1 MKKKRISLQY
11 LGWGTFLSGA
21 LALVGIYLGAMV
33 PLGFYAL
40 IIPTILATLRWRW
53 PGGRIAVG
61 VSMLCILPAVIAD
74 VRLWPDA
81 LFASALIVGAA
92 WMVRGEYRRRVLTL
106 ETPGKIPA
114 QAASD
119 AAPMQASDDQVQEMA
134 TLQAM
139 GRRLGENLELETTLN
154 VVLTA
159 LSELV
164 PYDVGEI
171 TLFDK
176 QREVLISRAQFT
188 NRPEWE
194 EIDLRETA
202 YTLDEG
208 LSGWLARARRPLR
221 IADIHEFEAV
231 RPKNDTLGPGLCSFL
246 GVPLLSRGELVGTLE
261 IAAKDAGR
269 FSAPDQRLAE
279 LFAGQAATAIE
290 NARLYESSQ
299 NRVEMLERL
308 RQIVRA
314 VGRAGDPDAF
324 FAEVVKRVAE
334 LTAAEAAGVLVYDAE
349 QSAMVA
355 PAPFLGLPESWRA
368 RLSVPYPGQP
378 DGPRWDQKWG
388 ERFYWLVEDAQE
400 DATIAALGMDELV
413 QACDLHQVLV
423 VALETGGER
432 VGFIIVA
439 NPQQKQ
445 SFTSEDA
452 HLLAMLASQISGMVH
467 SSQLVAQMQQRTQQL
482 RSLVSVA
489 STMGASLDLDAVL
502 NTIVATVSR
511 ILDCQ
516 RTAIFV
522 LDPEQGTLGLAAAEG
537 VSERYREESRALPVV
552 RGGRGHVVAVNEMY
566 VSSDV
571 QQEPESSGVAP
582 MAAVE
587 GFRAFADLPLR
598 RGNQPLGMLSVQ
610 FTDPHPFT
618 DDELN
623 LLRILAEQAAIA
635 IENARLY
642 TQTDVELH
650 RRLEALESLQRV
662 TQEITSTVD
671 LDYILQVVLD
681 EAVQFGDA
689 DAGFVVVWENT
700 TPRLR
705 ASQGYDTPA
714 LDQVLEIIQ
723 DPAPDALFSRFEE
736 RQETV
741 YLPDVQTREDA
752 DSFPAPTRSVLAVPV
767 FYERRMAAAIVLR
780 SNQPHAF
787 PPVVLEFVEGLS
799 TQTAIAVGNAR
810 NFQDQVRRGE
820 LMRQR
825 AEQMSLLLEAS
836 RTMRSDR
843 PLEDTLLDVAYAVQ
857 EGCGFDIV
865 LISVLEEDRLRRVAG
880 AGIPLAELERMKT
893 VRQPW
898 PAVKALFQ
906 PEFQLGR
913 SYYIPAEQ
921 SHLIDDLDTFVPEDV
936 AATDLNGMW
945 HKLDAF
951 VVPLIGSRGEIVGIM
966 SLDKP
971 RNGMA
976 PTARVAEVA
985 EIFAGQVALA
995 IENHRLVQDLR
1006 RQVATLRLFN
1016 ELNRSITTKLDLSL
1030 VLDTVVESVTGVL
1043 EYDYAT
1049 IFLRDESG
1057 KQFIPLAA
1065 GGYDVDDLEAVAFG
1079 KAGGLVGTVA
1089 QMGMPL
1095 VIDDTEAEPRF
1106 QPGPLA
1112 VGSCIMV
1119 PLQVE
1124 ERTVG
1129 VLAADRQ
1136 EKGDFSPTEVATLT
1150 ALADQVSVA
1159 VENARLFDQVNR
1171 FSEEL
1176 EVRVEERTQELA
1188 EALEDLRLQ
1197 RDRSNVLYQ
1206 IASELVSSL
1215 DIDRVL
1221 SQALALL
1228 QKAVRASKSSVLL
1241 LDEERTQLSYQAAIG
1256 EAEPIP
1262 PGGKL
1267 APFSPQTGVVGWVLG
1282 HREPVVIADVLE
1294 DARWDPDLNG
1304 SVRSIIVVPI
1314 ISSDDEPLGVIML
1327 QSEKIGA
1334 FDEHGVRLVE
1344 AAAMQIRNA
1353 LNNAELHRYIREQ
1366 AERLGVMLRT
1376 QQIEAAKSQAILEGI
1391 ADGVMMADA
1400 NGRVTLFNAAAERIF
1415 SLPRAQA
1422 LGRFQDEILG
1432 LYGSAARAWLAQIQA
1447 WKQNP
1452 ESCGSDEFMAQQLE
1466 IEKRMVSVH
1475 LSPVVSPSQEFL
1487 GVVSVFRDITR
1498 EVEAERA
1505 KNEFVS
1511 TVSHELRTPM
1521 TSIKGYVDLLL
1532 MGAVGSLEP
1541 QQENFLQKVQSNAD
1555 RLTKLVNDLLDISR
1569 IETGRFE
1576 LEREPL
1582 PMAGRIEEVL
1592 EMFLPKAQEKG
1603 LALRSVIPESLPKV
1617 QADRDRLTQILVNL
1631 VGNAYKYTPT
1641 GEICVY
1647 AYVRDAMMHVAV
1659 ADTGIGIAPGNQR
1672 RIFERF
1678 FREESVLT
1686 EEVTG
1691 TGLGLAIT
1699 VSLIQLHGGDIF
1711 LESESG
1717 EGSIFFFTMPL
1728 AAGEPTDDVGAAPD
1742 DWLTEK
1748 PRAFTVLVVEDDP
1761 DIGNLLCMTLGHE
1774 GFRVKLA
1781 TSGEDAVRIA
1791 RELMPDLIT
1800 LDIRLPD
1807 INGFEVL
1814 HRLRSQSQTA
1824 DIPVV
1829 VISVI
1834 SDEARGMRFE
1844 AVDYLTKP
1852 IDEEKLL
1859 RVVKRTLKQTDD
1871 TILVV
1876 DESPETLQKLRL
1888 TLHSQGVRVRTA
1900 SEGMRALKLAQSLHP
1915 ALMVLGLRLP
1925 DMDGYQILE
1934 HLKRDP
1940 ETSGIPVV
1948 VTAQH
1953 IAAPGR
1959 ATQTTQATQ
1968 WQVMEALQL
1977 LSQPLPAV
1985 ELAARL
1991 SHLAYNGNGVS
2002 KE

>member
-11 LGWGTFLSGA
+11 LGWGTFLSGVLA
-21 LALVGIYLGAMV
+21 LAAIYLGAMA
-33 PLGFYAL
+33 PLGFYAFV
-40 IIPTILATLRWRW
+40 IPTILATLRWRW
-53 PGGRIAVG
+53 PGGRIALG
-61 VSMLCILPAVIAD
+61 VSMLCMLPAVIAD

-81 LFASALIVGAA
+81 LFASVLIAGAA
-92 WMVRGEYRRRVLTL
+92 WMVRGEYRQRFLAGEIST
-106 ETPGKIPA
+106 
-114 QAASD
+114 AALARAFSD
-119 AAPMQASDDQVQEMA
+119 AASMEAADDQVQEMA
-134 TLQAM
+134 TLHAM
-139 GRRLGENLELETTLN
+139 GQRLGENLELESTLN
-154 VVLTA
+154 VVLTSLA
-159 LSELV
+159 NLV

-171 TLFDK
+171 TLFDAK
-176 QREVLISRAQFT
+176 RNVLIGQAQFA
-188 NRPEWE
+188 NSPAWQ
-194 EIDLRETA
+194 EIDLRGAVYE
-202 YTLDEG
+202 LDEG
-208 LSGWLARARRPLR
+208 LSGWLARERRALR
-221 IADIHEFEAV
+221 IDDIADFEAV
-231 RPKNDTLGPGLCSFL
+231 RPKNDTLGPGLRSFL
-246 GVPLLSRGELVGTLE
+246 GVPLISRGELVGTLE
-261 IAAKDAGR
+261 IAATDVGR
-269 FSAPDQRLAE
+269 FSAHDQRLAE

-308 RQIVRA
+308 RHIVRA
-314 VGRAGDPDAF
+314 VGRASDPDAF
-324 FAEVVKRVAE
+324 FAEIVKRVAE
-334 LTAAEAAGVLVYDAE
+334 VTAAEVAGILVYDAE
-349 QSAMVA
+349 RSAMVA
-355 PAPFLGLPESWRA
+355 RAPLLGLPEACRE
-368 RLSVPYPGQP
+368 RLIVPYPGEQ
-378 DGPRWDQKWG
+378 RWDQKWG
-388 ERFYWLVEDAQE
+388 DRFYWLVDDAQT
-400 DATIAALGMDELV
+400 DATIAALGLDETAR
-413 QACDLHQVLV
+413 ACDIHQMLV
-423 VALETGGER
+423 VALETGGEH
-432 VGFIIVA
+432 VGFILVG
-439 NPQQKQ
+439 NPQDKQ
-445 SFTSEDA
+445 DFTSEDA

-467 SSQLVAQMQQRTQQL
+467 SSQLVAQMQERTEQL

-489 STMGASLDLDAVL
+489 STMGASLDVDAVL
-502 NTIVATVSR
+502 NTIVATVSE
-511 ILDCQ
+511 ILACQ

-522 LDPEQGTLGLAAAEG
+522 LDPERESLSLAAAEG
-537 VSERYREESRALPVV
+537 VSERYWEESRDLPVA
-552 RGGRGHVVAVNEMY
+552 RGGRGHVVAANEMY
-566 VSSDV
+566 VSFDV
-571 QQEPESSGVAP
+571 QKEPESSGVAP
-582 MAAVE
+582 MAVIE

-598 RGNQPLGMLSVQ
+598 RGNQALGMLSVQ
-610 FTDPHPFT
+610 FIEPHTFT

-662 TQEITSTVD
+662 TREITSTVD
-671 LDYILQVVLD
+671 LDYILRVVLE
-681 EAVQFGDA
+681 EAVQFSGA
-689 DAGFVVVWENT
+689 DTGFIVVWEGEQ
-700 TPRLR
+700 PQLR
-705 ASQGYDTPA
+705 TSQGYDTA
-714 LDQVLEIIQ
+714 TLDQVLGIIQ
-723 DPAPDALFSRFEE
+723 NPAPDALFARFEE

-741 YLPDVQTREDA
+741 YLPDVKTREDA
-752 DSFPAPTRSVLAVPV
+752 DSFPAQARSVLAAPV
-767 FYERRMAAAIVLR
+767 FYEKRMAAAIVLR
-780 SNQPHAF
+780 SNQPYAF

-799 TQTAIAVGNAR
+799 TQTSIAVGNAR

-857 EGCGFDIV
+857 EGTGFDIV
-865 LISVLEEDRLRRVAG
+865 LISVLEGDALRRVAG

-898 PAVKALFQ
+898 SVVKTLFQ
-906 PEFQLGR
+906 EEFKLGR

-921 SHLIDDLDTFVPEDV
+921 SHLIDDLDIFVPEDV
-936 AATDLNGMW
+936 EATDLNGMW

-951 VVPLIGSRGEIVGIM
+951 VVPLLGSRGDIVGIM

-971 RNGMA
+971 RNGRA
-976 PTARVAEVA
+976 PTARKAEVA

-1030 VLDTVVESVTGVL
+1030 VLETVVDSVTDVL
-1043 EYDYAT
+1043 GYDYAT
-1049 IFLRDESG
+1049 IFLRNESG
-1057 KQFIPLAA
+1057 KLFIPLAA
-1065 GGYDVDDLEAVAFG
+1065 GGYDVEELDTVAFG
-1079 KAGGLVGTVA
+1079 EEGGLVGTVA
-1089 QMGMPL
+1089 QTGMPL
-1095 VIDDTEAEPRF
+1095 VIEDTASDPRF
-1106 QPGPLA
+1106 RAGPMA
-1112 VGSCIMV
+1112 VGACIMV

-1129 VLAADRQ
+1129 VLTADR
-1136 EKGDFSPTEVATLT
+1136 EKKGDFSPTEVATLT

-1176 EVRVEERTQELA
+1176 EVRVEERTEELA

-1228 QKAVRASKSSVLL
+1228 QRAVKASKSSVMLL
-1241 LDEERTQLSYQAAIG
+1241 NESRTQLSYQAAIG
-1256 EAEPIP
+1256 ETEPIP

-1267 APFSPQTGVVGWVLG
+1267 APFSPRTGVVGWVLE
-1282 HREPVVIADVLE
+1282 HQEPVVIADVLKDE
-1294 DARWDPDLNG
+1294 RWDPALNG
-1304 SVRSIIVVPI
+1304 DVRSVIVVPI
-1314 ISSDDEPLGVIML
+1314 IGSEDEPLGVIML
-1327 QSEKIGA
+1327 QSAETGA

-1344 AAAMQIRNA
+1344 AAAMQTHNA

-1376 QQIEAAKSQAILEGI
+1376 QQIEAAKNQAILEGI

-1415 SLPRAQA
+1415 SLPRTQA

-1432 LYGSAARAWLAQIQA
+1432 LYGSSARAWLAQIQA

-1466 IEKRMVSVH
+1466 IGKRIVSVH
-1475 LSPVVSPSQEFL
+1475 LSPVVSPSIEFL

-1521 TSIKGYVDLLL
+1521 TSVKGYVDLLL
-1532 MGAVGSLEP
+1532 MGAVGALEP
-1541 QQENFLQKVQSNAD
+1541 QQENFLKKVQSNAD
-1555 RLTKLVNDLLDISR
+1555 RLTNLVNDLLDISR

-1582 PMAGRIEEVL
+1582 SMAERIEEVL
-1592 EMFLPKAQEKG
+1592 EMLLPKVQEKG

-1617 QADRDRLTQILVNL
+1617 QADRNRLTQILVNL
-1631 VGNAYKYTPT
+1631 VGNAYKYTPK

-1659 ADTGIGIAPGNQR
+1659 ADTGIGIALANQR

-1678 FREESVLT
+1678 FREESTLT

-1699 VSLIQLHGGDIF
+1699 VSLIQLHGGEIF
-1711 LESESG
+1711 LESELG
-1717 EGSIFFFTMPL
+1717 EGSIFTFTMPL
-1728 AAGEPTDDVGAAPD
+1728 AEGEPTEDVGKTPD

-1781 TSGEDAVRIA
+1781 TSGEEAVRLA
-1791 RELMPDLIT
+1791 QELTPDLIS

-1807 INGFEVL
+1807 TNGFEVL
-1814 HRLRSQSQTA
+1814 RQLRAQPETA

-1829 VISVI
+1829 VVSVI
-1834 SDEARGMRFE
+1834 SDEARGMRFG
-1844 AVDYLTKP
+1844 AVEYLTKP
-1852 IDEEKLL
+1852 IDEEKLI
-1859 RVVKRTLKQTDD
+1859 RVVKRTLKKAED

-1876 DESPETLQKLRL
+1876 DDDQETLRKLRL
-1888 TLHSQGVRVRTA
+1888 ALHSQGMRVRTA
-1900 SEGMRALKLAQSLHP
+1900 TGGMQALKLAQNLHP
-1915 ALMVLGLRLP
+1915 ALVVLGLELS

-1934 HLKRDP
+1934 HLRRDP
-1940 ETSGIPVV
+1940 ETSDIPVV
-1948 VTAQH
+1948 FTAHH
-1953 IAAPGR
+1953 IAGPGM
-1959 ATQTTQATQ
+1959 ATPGDTL
-1968 WQVMEALQL
+1968 EISQL
-1977 LSQPLPAV
+1977 LAQPLPAD

-1991 SHLAYNGNGVS
+1991 AHLVYNGNDVS
-2002 KE
+2002 

>member
-21 LALVGIYLGAMV
+21 LALAGIYLGAMV
-33 PLGFYAL
+33 PLGFYAF
-40 IIPTILATLRWRW
+40 IIPTVLATLRWRW
-53 PGGRIAVG
+53 PGGRIAIG
-61 VSMLCILPAVIAD
+61 LSMLCMLPAVIAD

-81 LFASALIVGAA
+81 LFASVLLAGAA
-92 WMVRGEYRRRVLTL
+92 WMARGEYRRRFLTT
-106 ETPGKIPA
+106 ETSVEAPA
-114 QAASD
+114 KAASD
-119 AAPMQASDDQVQEMA
+119 APTEAKVDQVQEMA

-139 GRRLGENLELETTLN
+139 GRRLGENLELESTLN

-159 LSELV
+159 LAELV
-164 PYDVGEI
+164 PYDAGEI

-176 QREVLISRAQFT
+176 EREVLVGQAQFT
-188 NRPEWE
+188 NCSEWRD
-194 EIDLRETA
+194 IDLQGSVYEM
-202 YTLDEG
+202 DEG
-208 LSGWLARARRPLR
+208 LSGWLARERRPLR
-221 IADIHEFEAV
+221 IDDIHDYEAV
-231 RPKNDTLGPGLCSFL
+231 RPKNGTLGPGLRSFL

-261 IAAKDAGR
+261 IATNDVGR
-269 FSAPDQRLAE
+269 FSAHDQRLAE

-299 NRVEMLERL
+299 SRVEMLERL

-314 VGRAGDPDAF
+314 VGRTGDPDAF
-324 FAEVVKRVAE
+324 FAEVVDRVAE
-334 LTAAEAAGVLVYDAE
+334 ITDADVTGVLVFDPE

-355 PAPFLGLPESWRA
+355 RAPFLGLPEVWRE
-368 RLSVPYPGQP
+368 RLVLPYPGQQQ
-378 DGPRWDQKWG
+378 WDQKWG
-388 ERFYWLVEDAQE
+388 ERFYWLIEDAQQN
-400 DATIAALGMDELV
+400 ATVAALGMDELV
-413 QACDLHQVLV
+413 QACDLHQLLV
-423 VALETGGER
+423 VPLETGGEH
-432 VGFIIVA
+432 VGFIVVA
-439 NPQQKQ
+439 NSQQKQ
-445 SFTSEDA
+445 GFTSEDA
-452 HLLAMLASQISGMVH
+452 HILAMLSSQISGMVH
-467 SSQLVAQMQQRTQQL
+467 SSQLVAQMQERTEQL

-489 STMGASLDLDAVL
+489 STMGVSLDLDAVL
-502 NTIVATVSR
+502 DTIVSTVSQV
-511 ILDCQ
+511 LDCQ

-522 LDPEQGTLGLAAAEG
+522 LNPDQTSLSLAAAEG
-537 VSERYREESRALPVV
+537 VSERYWEKSRELPVV
-552 RGGRGHVVAVNEMY
+552 RGGRGHVVAANEMY
-566 VSSDV
+566 ISSDV
-571 QQEPESSGVAP
+571 QKEPESSGVAP

-610 FTDPHPFT
+610 FANPHTFT

-650 RRLEALESLQRV
+650 RRLEAFESLQRV

-671 LDYILQVVLD
+671 LDYILQVVLE
-681 EAVQFGDA
+681 EAVKFSGSDT
-689 DAGFVVVWENT
+689 GFIVVWEAD
-700 TPRLR
+700 TPQLR
-705 ASQGYDTPA
+705 ASQGYDTA
-714 LDQVLEIIQ
+714 TLDQVVGMVQ
-723 DPAPDALFSRFEE
+723 DPAPDSIFSRFAE
-736 RQETV
+736 RQDTV
-741 YLPDVQTREDA
+741 YLPDVKTREDA
-752 DSFPAPTRSVLAVPV
+752 DSFLAEARSVLAVPV
-767 FYERRMAAAIVLR
+767 FYERRMAAAIVVR

-787 PPVVLEFVEGLS
+787 APAVLEFIEGLS

-810 NFQDQVRRGE
+810 NFQEQVQRGE

-857 EGCGFDIV
+857 EGSGFDIV
-865 LISVLEEDRLRRVAG
+865 LISVLEDEHLRRVAG

-898 PAVKALFQ
+898 SAIKSLFRE
-906 PEFQLGR
+906 EFQLGR

-936 AATDLNGMW
+936 AGAEREPGKW

-951 VVPLIGSRGEIVGIM
+951 VVPLLGSRGDIVGMM

-971 RNGMA
+971 RNGEA

-985 EIFAGQVALA
+985 EVFAGQVALA

-1006 RQVATLRLFN
+1006 RQVATLQLFN
-1016 ELNRSITTKLDLSL
+1016 ELNRSITTKLDLPL
-1030 VLDTVVESVTGVL
+1030 VLDTVVDSVTGLL

-1049 IFLRDESG
+1049 IFLRDEGG
-1057 KQFIPLAA
+1057 KRFVPMAA
-1065 GGYDVDDLEAVAFG
+1065 GGYDVNELDAVAFG
-1079 KAGGLVGTVA
+1079 KEGGLVGTVA
-1089 QMGMPL
+1089 QTGMPL
-1095 VIDDTEAEPRF
+1095 VIEDTEAEPRF
-1106 QPGPLA
+1106 QAGPTE

-1129 VLAADRQ
+1129 VLTADRQ

-1150 ALADQVSVA
+1150 ALADQISVA
-1159 VENARLFDQVNR
+1159 VENARLFEQVNR

-1206 IASELVSSL
+1206 IASELASSL

-1228 QKAVRASKSSVLL
+1228 QKAVKASKSSVLL
-1241 LDEERTQLSYQAAIG
+1241 LDEDRAQLSYQAAIG

-1267 APFSPQTGVVGWVLG
+1267 APFSPQTGVVGWVLE

-1294 DARWDPDLNG
+1294 DERWDPDLNG
-1304 SVRSIIVVPI
+1304 DVRSIIVVPI
-1314 ISSDDEPLGVIML
+1314 ISSSEEPLGVIML
-1327 QSEKIGA
+1327 QSEEIGA

-1344 AAAMQIRNA
+1344 AAAMQTRNA

-1432 LYGSAARAWLAQIQA
+1432 LYGSSARAWLAKIQE

-1452 ESCGSDEFMAQQLE
+1452 EIYGPDEFMAQQLE
-1466 IEKRMVSVH
+1466 IGKRIVSVH
-1475 LSPVVSPSQEFL
+1475 LSPVVSPSDEFL

-1498 EVEAERA
+1498 EVAAERA

-1532 MGAVGSLEP
+1532 MGAVGSLEA
-1541 QQENFLQKVQSNAD
+1541 QQENFLKKVQSNAD
-1555 RLTKLVNDLLDISR
+1555 RLTNLVNDLLDISR

-1576 LEREPL
+1576 LEFEPL
-1582 PMAGRIEEVL
+1582 SMAERIEDVL
-1592 EMFLPKAQEKG
+1592 EMFLPKVREKG
-1603 LALRSVIPESLPKV
+1603 LALRKVMPDKLPNV
-1617 QADRDRLTQILVNL
+1617 RADRDRLTQILVNL
-1631 VGNAYKYTPT
+1631 VGNAYKYTPR

-1647 AYVRDAMMHVAV
+1647 AYVRDEMMHVAV

-1678 FREESVLT
+1678 VREESILT

-1691 TGLGLAIT
+1691 SGLGLAIT

-1711 LESESG
+1711 LDSELG
-1717 EGSIFFFTMPL
+1717 EGSIFTFTMPL
-1728 AAGEPTDDVGAAPD
+1728 AEGEPTEDVGTAPD

-1748 PRAFTVLVVEDDP
+1748 PRAFTILVVEDDP
-1761 DIGNLLCMTLGHE
+1761 DVANLMCMTLGHE
-1774 GFRVKLA
+1774 GFQVKHA
-1781 TSGEDAVRIA
+1781 ASGEDAVQIA
-1791 RELMPDLIT
+1791 QEHIPDLIS

-1814 HRLRSQSQTA
+1814 RQLRSQPKTA
-1824 DIPVV
+1824 DIPVFV
-1829 VISVI
+1829 VSVI
-1834 SDEARGMRFE
+1834 SDETQGMRFG
-1844 AVDYLTKP
+1844 AVDYLAKP
-1852 IDEEKLL
+1852 IDEKKLI
-1859 RVVKRTLKQTDD
+1859 RVTQRALKQDDD
-1871 TILVV
+1871 TILLV
-1876 DESPETLQKLRL
+1876 DENQETLHKLRL
-1888 TLHSQGVRVRTA
+1888 ALHSQGLHVQTA
-1900 SEGMRALKLAQSLHP
+1900 NEGMHALKLAQTSHP
-1915 ALMVLGLRLP
+1915 ALMVIGLSLP

-1940 ETSGIPVV
+1940 ETSDIPVV
-1948 VTAQH
+1948 VTAHQ
-1953 IAAPGR
+1953 IAGPGM
-1959 ATQTTQATQ
+1959 ATK
-1968 WQVMEALQL
+1968 WEEMDALQL
-1977 LSQPLPAV
+1977 LSQPLSAD
-1985 ELAARL
+1985 ELAAKL
-1991 SHLAYNGNGVS
+1991 SHLVYNGNGVR

>member
-11 LGWGTFLSGA
+11 LGWGTFLSGGLA
-21 LALVGIYLGAMV
+21 LAGIYLAAMA
-33 PLGFYAL
+33 PLGFYAF

-61 VSMLCILPAVIAD
+61 ASMLCMLPAVIAD

-81 LFASALIVGAA
+81 LFASVLLAGAA
-92 WMVRGEYRRRVLTL
+92 WMVRGEYRRHFLAA
-106 ETPGKIPA
+106 EISPA
-114 QAASD
+114 ALGATSSD
-119 AAPMQASDDQVQEMA
+119 ALSEPSSEFMAAEDYQVQELA

-139 GRRLGENLELETTLN
+139 GRRLGENLELESTLN
-154 VVLTA
+154 VVLTSLA
-159 LSELV
+159 ALV

-208 LSGWLARARRPLR
+208 LSGWLARERRPLR
-221 IADIHEFEAV
+221 IADIREFEAV
-231 RPKNDTLGPGLCSFL
+231 RPKNDTLGPGLRSFL

-261 IAAKDAGR
+261 IAATDVGR
-269 FSAPDQRLAE
+269 FSAHDQRLAE

-299 NRVEMLERL
+299 SRVEMLERL

-314 VGRAGDPDAF
+314 VGRASDPDAF
-324 FAEVVKRVAE
+324 FAEVVKHVAE
-334 LTAAEAAGVLVYDAE
+334 VTDAEVAGVLVYDAE

-355 PAPFLGLPESWRA
+355 RAPFLGLPEHWRE
-368 RLSVPYPGQP
+368 RLSVAYPGQQH
-378 DGPRWDQKWG
+378 WDQKWG
-388 ERFYWLVEDAQE
+388 ERFYWLIDEAQE
-400 DATIAALGMDELV
+400 DATIAALGLDEV
-413 QACDLHQVLV
+413 AQVCDLHQMLV
-423 VALETGGER
+423 VALETGGECE
-432 VGFIIVA
+432 GFIVVA

-452 HLLAMLASQISGMVH
+452 HMLAMLSSQISGMVH
-467 SSQLVAQMQQRTQQL
+467 SSQLVAQMQDRAEQL

-502 NTIVATVSR
+502 NTIVSTVSR
-511 ILDCQ
+511 ILGCQ
-516 RTAIFV
+516 RTVIFV
-522 LDPEQGTLGLAAAEG
+522 LDPEREVLSLAAAEG
-537 VSERYREESRALPVV
+537 VSERYREKSRALPVA
-552 RGGRGHVVAVNEMY
+552 RGGRGHVVAANEMY
-566 VSSDV
+566 ISSDV
-571 QQEPESSGVAP
+571 QKEPESSGVAP

-642 TQTDVELH
+642 TQTDVELR

-671 LDYILQVVLD
+671 LDYILRVVLE
-681 EAVQFGDA
+681 EALQFSGT
-689 DAGFVVVWENT
+689 DAGFIVVWEDDR
-700 TPRLR
+700 PQLR
-705 ASQGYDTPA
+705 TSQGYDTA
-714 LDQVLEIIQ
+714 TLDRVLEIIQ
-723 DPAPDALFSRFEE
+723 DPAPEGIFSRFEE

-741 YLPDVQTREDA
+741 YLPDVRAREDA
-752 DSFPAPTRSVLAVPV
+752 DSFLDQSRSVLAVPV
-767 FYERRMAAAIVLR
+767 FYEKRMAAAIILR

-857 EGCGFDIV
+857 EGTGFDIV
-865 LISVLEEDRLRRVAG
+865 LISVLEGNALRRVAG
-880 AGIPLAELERMKT
+880 AGIPLADLERMKA

-898 PAVKALFQ
+898 SAVKNLFRE
-906 PEFQLGR
+906 EFRLGR

-936 AATDLNGMW
+936 EATDLNGMW

-951 VVPLIGSRGEIVGIM
+951 VVPLLGSRGDIVGIM

-971 RNGMA
+971 RNGRA
-976 PTARVAEVA
+976 PTARKAEVA

-1016 ELNRSITTKLDLSL
+1016 ELNRSITTKLDLPL
-1030 VLDTVVESVTGVL
+1030 VLETVVDSVTDVL
-1043 EYDYAT
+1043 GYDYAT

-1057 KQFIPLAA
+1057 KRFVPLAA
-1065 GGYDVDDLEAVAFG
+1065 GGYDVDELDTVVFG
-1079 KAGGLVGTVA
+1079 KEGGLVGTVA
-1089 QMGMPL
+1089 QTGMPL
-1095 VIDDTEAEPRF
+1095 VIEDTEAEPRF
-1106 QPGPLA
+1106 QAGPMDVSA
-1112 VGSCIMV
+1112 CIMV

-1129 VLAADRQ
+1129 VLTADRRK
-1136 EKGDFSPTEVATLT
+1136 KGDFSPTEVATLT

-1159 VENARLFDQVNR
+1159 VENAQLFEQVNR

-1176 EVRVEERTQELA
+1176 EVRVEERTEELA

-1228 QKAVRASKSSVLL
+1228 QKAVKASKSSVLL
-1241 LDEERTQLSYQAAIG
+1241 LDEARTQLSYQAAIG
-1256 EAEPIP
+1256 EVEPIP

-1267 APFSPQTGVVGWVLG
+1267 APFSPRTGVVGWVLE
-1282 HREPVVIADVLE
+1282 HRQPLVIADVLADE
-1294 DARWDPDLNG
+1294 RWDPDLNG
-1304 SVRSIIVVPI
+1304 RVRSVIVVPI
-1314 ISSDDEPLGVIML
+1314 ISSDGEPLGVIML
-1327 QSEKIGA
+1327 QSEEVGA
-1334 FDEHGVRLVE
+1334 FDEHGLRLVE

-1376 QQIEAAKSQAILEGI
+1376 QQIDAAKNQAILEGI

-1415 SLPRAQA
+1415 SLPRTQA

-1432 LYGSAARAWLAQIQA
+1432 LYGSSARAWLAQIQE

-1521 TSIKGYVDLLL
+1521 TSVKGYVDLLL

-1541 QQENFLQKVQSNAD
+1541 QQENFLQKVQSNAN

-1576 LEREPL
+1576 LEPEPL
-1582 PMAGRIEEVL
+1582 SMAERIEEVL
-1592 EMFLPKAQEKG
+1592 EMLLPKVQEKG
-1603 LALRSVIPESLPKV
+1603 LALRSVMPASLPNV

-1631 VGNAYKYTPT
+1631 VGNAYKYTPK
-1641 GEICVY
+1641 GEVCVY
-1647 AYVRDAMMHVAV
+1647 AYVRDEMMHVAI
-1659 ADTGIGIAPGNQR
+1659 ADTGIGIAPANQR

-1699 VSLIQLHGGDIF
+1699 VSLIQLHGGEIF
-1711 LESESG
+1711 LESELG
-1717 EGSIFFFTMPL
+1717 EGSIFTFTMPL
-1728 AAGEPTDDVGAAPD
+1728 AEGEPTEDVGAAPD

-1761 DIGNLLCMTLGHE
+1761 DVGNLLCMTLGHE

-1781 TSGEDAVRIA
+1781 ASGEEALQMA
-1791 RELMPDLIT
+1791 QEQAPDLIS

-1814 HRLRSQSQTA
+1814 RRLRSQPETA

-1829 VISVI
+1829 VVSVI
-1834 SDEARGMRFE
+1834 SDEARGMRFG

-1852 IDEEKLL
+1852 IDEEKLI

-1876 DESPETLQKLRL
+1876 DDDRETLRKLRL
-1888 TLHSQGVRVRTA
+1888 ALHSQGMQVRTA
-1900 SEGMRALKLAQSLHP
+1900 TEGMRALKLAQNLHP
-1915 ALMVLGLRLP
+1915 ALMVLGLKLS

-1940 ETSGIPVV
+1940 ETSDIPIV

-1953 IAAPGR
+1953 IGGPGMAASGEEM
-1959 ATQTTQATQ
+1959 A
-1968 WQVMEALQL
+1968 ALHL
-1977 LSQPLPAV
+1977 LSHPLPAD
-1985 ELAARL
+1985 ELAAKL
-1991 SHLAYNGNGVS
+1991 SHLVYNGNGVS